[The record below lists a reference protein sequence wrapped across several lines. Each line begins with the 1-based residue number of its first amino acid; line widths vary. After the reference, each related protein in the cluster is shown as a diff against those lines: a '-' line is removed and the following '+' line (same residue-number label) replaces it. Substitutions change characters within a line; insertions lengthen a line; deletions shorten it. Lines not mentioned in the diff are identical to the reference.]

1 MARSI
6 QSPGVELREID
17 LTIRPASL
25 EGTSVFLAG
34 FANQGPVD
42 EVLQPTSISEWE
54 QIYGAP
60 TNSAEQYFYQTAKI
74 LFNTSPAKVVATR
87 LPYGYGRGEGFL
99 NTKYSALVYPVASYK
114 STAAQEINAQNGV
127 LTVSIDDVS
136 EGGEDNWINLKVLS
150 GLSLCLSTPTTGYNI
165 VFKIDEDPYLTDIT
179 SSDYITKVLAL
190 STEQVNDPTDFV
202 NALEEFIKA
211 DTDLKDN
218 FVFLQSSTPSSV
230 TIILEN
236 KEAGANFTTTQAT
249 RVASVNAEISATV
262 ITTIDAIQGAN
273 AVSIPVGDATVSADL
288 SGGDVYFFGKPFRI
302 ELTQEQYS
310 ELSIENIDWNNRSS
324 FSESSP
330 VGQINFNNIGD
341 AGLIILNKAQTTVNN
356 NFEGYYLGIVDN
368 NNNNP
373 ATSYNG
379 IGSVNGVQSSTPEG
393 QGQSEYLTVPST
405 RLNFP
410 LSASRNGDGTSISEI
425 LENLSNYELGNSDF
439 DDTISIGLFKLRK
452 SIYTPDT
459 VSLDFVLAESF
470 VGSLDYHRQVADQ
483 TGGPANSFFL
493 GEITNKSNNIKV
505 LVNPWISNQYSDS
518 WTGLDG
524 KPTKKV
530 RFCSDQLTLPFNTPG
545 TVDTAT
551 SYVTRVGAAS
561 DRVKTITEQMG
572 RTDSLFPVGV
582 YSNTIAAEKTIGL
595 LPQKLE
601 RALDL
606 IENSD
611 IFPINI
617 AVEAGLGTIFVNAVQ
632 LTDSS
637 GNVGNSGEVGPYLD
651 SRPMPTLS
659 AFYRTNAFLDD
670 NTTDLNLGTIGQNIR
685 SNYNAVANAFI
696 NMAEKR
702 RKDFMVVLDPIRQI
716 FVQGSNTKVISTKRL
731 FSPNAGVGSNPYASG
746 FTPTNFSQHIY
757 WPLRHQFG
765 AINSS
770 YATTYANWSQV
781 LDSQSNRQIWVPFS
795 GFAAAAMANT
805 DFNFNPWQA
814 PAGFT
819 RGILNGVNDLAI
831 YPRQNQRDQLYKASL
846 NPVTFFPG
854 EGFVIFGQKTTLK
867 KPSAFDRINVRRLF
881 LHLEVITKNT
891 LKYFVFE
898 PNTLFTRTQ
907 VINTLTPVFDNARNN
922 EGIYDYLIVC
932 DERNNTPDVIDNNEL
947 KVDIYIKPV
956 RTAEFILVTFYAT
969 RTSQNFQELVG

>member
-54 QIYGAP
+54 QIYGTP
-60 TNSAEQYFYQTAKI
+60 TNSAEQYFYQTAKT
-74 LFNTSPAKVVATR
+74 LFSTSPAKVVATR
-87 LPYGYGRGEGFL
+87 LPYGSGRGEEFFS
-99 NTKYSALVYPVASYK
+99 TKYSALVYPVVARK
-114 STAAQEINAQNGV
+114 STPSQNVAAVNGY
-127 LTVSIDDVS
+127 LDVSIES
-136 EGGEDNWINLKVLS
+136 ENTNNWATLSALS
-150 GLSLCLSTPTTGYNI
+150 GLSLCVTDATTGYNI
-165 VFKIDEDPYLTDIT
+165 HFKINDDAPLTNVTSGNYLT
-179 SSDYITKVLAL
+179 KVCQL
-190 STEQVNDPTDFV
+190 STALVNDPSDIV
-202 NALEEFIKA
+202 NALEEFISA
-211 DTDLKDN
+211 DNALSG
-218 FVFLQSSTPSSV
+218 FQYSGSFTPTSV
-230 TIILEN
+230 TFRLVN
-236 KEAGANFTTTQAT
+236 VTAGQNYTTTQAT
-249 RVASVNAEISATV
+249 RVSSTPGITDTFIAT
-262 ITTIDAIQGAN
+262 QGA
-273 AVSIPVGDATVSADL
+273 AAISVPVGDANAVDTL
-288 SGGDVYFFGKPFRI
+288 SGGDVYFFGRPSHI
-302 ELTQEQYS
+302 ELTQEQYT
-310 ELSIENIDWNNRSS
+310 ELSFENIDWNNRPTSS
-324 FSESSP
+324 GSP
-330 VGQINFNNIGD
+330 INFSNIGD
-341 AGLIILNKAQTTVNN
+341 AGLVILNKAQTTVNN
-356 NFEGYYLGIVDN
+356 SFEGYYLGIIDN

-373 ATSYNG
+373 ATPYNG
-379 IGSVNGVQSSTPEG
+379 VGSINGVQSSSSVGVGRT
-393 QGQSEYLTVPST
+393 EYLTVPST

-410 LSASRNGDGTSISEI
+410 LSATKNGDGTSIGEI

-439 DDTISIGLFKLRK
+439 DDTVSVGVFKLRK

-493 GEITNKSNNIKV
+493 GEITNKSNNIKL
-505 LVNPWISNQYSDS
+505 LVNPWISNQYSNT
-518 WTGLDG
+518 WVGQNG

-530 RFCSDQLTLPFNTPG
+530 RFCSDQLSTPFNVPG
-545 TVDTAT
+545 NVDSAT

-561 DRVKTITEQMG
+561 ATVANITTTIG
-572 RTDSLFPVGV
+572 RTDALFPVGV
-582 YSNTIAAEKTIGL
+582 YTNTIAAEKTIGL

-611 IFPINI
+611 IYPINI

-632 LTDSS
+632 LTNSS
-637 GNVGNSGEVGPYLD
+637 GEIVNGEVGPYID
-651 SRPMPTLS
+651 SKPMPTLS
-659 AFYRTNAFLDD
+659 AFYRTNAFLDND
-670 NTTDLNLGTIGQNIR
+670 SAEPSLGTIGQNIR
-685 SNYNAVANAFI
+685 SNYNAVANAFV

-702 RKDFMVVLDPIRQI
+702 RKDFMVILDPIRQI
-716 FVQGSNTKVISTKRL
+716 FVQGTNTKVISTKKL
-731 FSPNAGVGSNPYASG
+731 FSPNAGEAPNPQASG
-746 FTPTNFSQHIY
+746 FSPTNFSQHIY

-770 YATTYANWSQV
+770 YATTYANWAQV

-819 RGILNGVNDLAI
+819 RGILNGVNDLAV

-881 LHLEVITKNT
+881 LHLEIITKNT
-891 LKYFVFE
+891 MKYFVFE

-932 DERNNTPDVIDNNEL
+932 DERNNTPEVIDNNEL